1 MRRTSRCVWMAVASL
16 AVCLMA
22 APVHAGTFSSSCD
35 RFEVDGNAFG
45 PADGTPDFVDDFT
58 AGTLGPNWA
67 LLLGTAIETGGVL
80 VARDP
85 GFSVQLGAVP
95 FEISTVENALHDIG
109 NGEGSF
115 TMTSSWLP
123 VLPAVDTELHMQLYS
138 LSPVIEAVGLT
149 VTDLSPSTAA
159 LQGSPAGYSVNQSLT
174 HGFGATF
181 STLQS
186 NSSSFGPS
194 AVTGQ
199 IILRMSFD
207 DTTDMVTT
215 SFSLDGGATFQSPF
229 PPMHIFNDGVSD
241 YEILLGAA
249 ALGANTGPTT
259 TQMLPLDQLVVKSGK
274 TPESRRVTYKAT
286 SARGQG
292 GLLFGNPVLAGAKLN
307 LQVDA
312 EDQCFSMPASGWIR
326 DGRAYKYRDRE
337 GQNGPV
343 KVAWLRQ
350 VSNGSIQNKVV
361 IDGKRVPVEIVPP
374 NPGIRGDTNFNIGAS
389 QYCASTAGGTIHP
402 NTDRTFKATKAPAP
416 ASCYVPACSASGAFL
431 D

>member
-1 MRRTSRCVWMAVASL
+1 MRRASCSPWMVAVSL
-16 AVCLMA
+16 AMCLTA
-22 APVHAGTFSSSCD
+22 APAHARTFTASCD

-45 PADGTPDFVDDFT
+45 PADGTPDFVDEFT
-58 AGTLGPNWA
+58 AGTLAPNWA
-67 LLLGTAIETGGVL
+67 LLLGTAVETGGVL

-138 LSPVIEAVGLT
+138 ISPVIEAVGLT

-194 AVTGQ
+194 TVTGQ

-249 ALGANTGPTT
+249 ALGAGTGPTS
-259 TQMLPLDQLVVKSGK
+259 TQTLPLDQLVVKSGK
-274 TPESRRVTYKAT
+274 TPQSRRVTYKAT
-286 SARGQG
+286 FARGQG
-292 GLLFGNPVLAGAKLN
+292 GQLLGNPVVAGAKLN

-312 EDQCFSMPASGWIR
+312 ENQCFSMPAISWTR
-326 DGRAYKYRDRE
+326 DGRTYKYLDRA
-337 GQNGPV
+337 GQHGPV

-350 VSNGSIQNKVV
+350 LSSGSIQNKVV
-361 IDGKRVPVEIVPP
+361 IDGRRGPVDIVPP
-374 NPGIRGDTNFNIGAS
+374 NPGIRGDANFNVGAS
-389 QYCASTAGGTIHP
+389 EYCASTVGGTIHP

>member
-1 MRRTSRCVWMAVASL
+1 MRRASCCVMMVAASL
-16 AVCLMA
+16 AMCLMA

-35 RFEVDGNAFG
+35 RFEVDGNALG

-58 AGTLGPNWA
+58 AGTLAPNWA
-67 LLLGTAIETGGVL
+67 LLLGTAVETGGVL

-85 GFSVQLGAVP
+85 GFAVQLGAVP
-95 FEISTVENALHDIG
+95 FEISTVENNIHDIG

-123 VLPAVDTELHMQLYS
+123 NLPAVDTELHMQLYS
-138 LSPVIEAVGLT
+138 ISPVIEAVGLT
-149 VTDLSPSTAA
+149 VTNLSPSTAA
-159 LQGSPAGYSVNQSLT
+159 QQGSPAGYAVNQSLT
-174 HGFGATF
+174 QGFGGTF

-186 NSSSFGPS
+186 NSASFNPS

-199 IILRMSFD
+199 IVLRMSLD
-207 DTTDMVTT
+207 DATDMVTT

-229 PPMHIFNDGVSD
+229 PPMHAFNNGVSS

-249 ALGANTGPTT
+249 ALGPGTGPTS
-259 TQMLPLDQLVVKSGK
+259 TQTLPLDQLVVKSGK
-274 TPESRRVTYKAT
+274 TPQSRRVNYKAT
-286 SARGQG
+286 AARGQG
-292 GLLFGNPVLAGAKLN
+292 GLLLGNPVAAGAKLN
-307 LQVDA
+307 LQLDA

-326 DGRAYKYRDRE
+326 DGRTYKYLDRE
-337 GQNGPV
+337 GQHGPV

-350 VSNGSIQNKVV
+350 LSNGSIQNKVV
-361 IDGKRVPVEIVPP
+361 IDGRRGAVDIVPP
-374 NPGIRGDTNFNIGAS
+374 NPGIRGDANFNVGAS
-389 QYCASTAGGTIHP
+389 EYCASTAGGTIHP

-416 ASCYVPACSASGAFL
+416 ASCYVPACSPSGAFL